1 MPGLHH
7 HLILANREGVE
18 FITEE
23 RIGEQHLRC
32 RCRLEVLVGVGLY
45 EMHMLFNEGF
55 DLTNLT
61 RCHQLFLRRS
71 LDSSLLLRRSLV
83 AVFPAVFQKL
93 LFRKSLAR
101 RSPGGLLF
109 RNPLLQLLPEDP
121 VPACKAK
128 DIFVDLVVLRN
139 DFRCIDPRG
148 QWIRNAPP
156 DLHGCLSADQLI
168 TDVFQ
173 IAADRMGEREEHDLI
188 FLCLR
193 MSPQN
198 ASAAIADFAVQKCK
212 ELFEAVADSFEK
224 FAFYHHG

>member
-1 MPGLHH
+1 
-7 HLILANREGVE
+7 
-18 FITEE
+18 
-23 RIGEQHLRC
+23 
-32 RCRLEVLVGVGLY
+32 
-45 EMHMLFNEGF
+45 MLFNEGF

-61 RCHQLFLRRS
+61 RCHQLFPRRS
-71 LDSSLLLRRSLV
+71 LSRRNPG
-83 AVFPAVFQKL
+83 AVFPAV
-93 LFRKSLAR
+93 
-101 RSPGGLLF
+101 F

-139 DFRCIDPRG
+139 DFRRVNPRG

-156 DLHGCLSADQLI
+156 DLHGCLPADQLI
-168 TDVFQ
+168 ADVFQ

-224 FAFYHHG
+224 FAFHHHG